1 MWLWLIQ
8 RDLECIYTFANVPVA
23 LLYYPNFYGKHR
35 LSAIWWPIDFWGFTC
50 LCYNWYPVQVWE
62 KIYLRL
68 LEGFLLQNSRKCTF
82 LRFLQ
87 WQLASFLPPLSLWS
101 HWFTVSAAVWKQKC
115 LFFCVFTKI
124 TRQMTPCYVNL

>member
-35 LSAIWWPIDFWGFTC
+35 LSAIWWSIDFWGFTC

-68 LEGFLLQNSRKCTF
+68 LEGFLLYNSRKCTF
-82 LRFLQ
+82 LQFLQ
-87 WQLASFLPPLSLWS
+87 WQLASFLPPAMEPLVYS
-101 HWFTVSAAVWKQKC
+101 VSSSQKAKM
-115 LFFCVFTKI
+115 FIFCIITKI
-124 TRQMTPCYVNL
+124 TRQITPCYVNL